1 MLISHSAIQLFGS
14 NGSKVRNAWSSV
26 PPVGVEPTL
35 GTLLGGRPL
44 PLGYGGLVI
53 IPRSLGITLG
63 QRIKVA
69 RFPANVAYLIDLDD
83 VLMYG
88 E

>member
-1 MLISHSAIQLFGS
+1 M
-14 NGSKVRNAWSSV
+14 
-26 PPVGVEPTL
+26 
-35 GTLLGGRPL
+35 
-44 PLGYGGLVI
+44 GYGGLVI

-69 RFPANVAYLIDLDD
+69 RFPANVVYLIDVND
-83 VLMYG
+83 VLTYG

>member
-1 MLISHSAIQLFGS
+1 
-14 NGSKVRNAWSSV
+14 
-26 PPVGVEPTL
+26 
-35 GTLLGGRPL
+35 
-44 PLGYGGLVI
+44 LGYGGLVI

-69 RFPANVAYLIDLDD
+69 RFPANVVYLIDVND